1 MARSSIAE
9 APLRTGAEPTPEP
22 TPEPTAGVEP
32 PGRARD
38 LVVAALLVVSLG
50 ATAPYFGRLMNANER
65 PRLLQAMAWVDE
77 AELAVDGPAARGI
90 AAGIDVARSP
100 IDGRLYPNKPPGGT
114 LPAVVAYAGL
124 RSVAALGGPTPTL
137 RSLTI
142 AARVLGGL
150 VPALVLLWLLARRL
164 RARGAGRCGDAA
176 VLVLAL
182 ATPLAAYARL
192 LFGHALAACLLLAGM
207 LLVLDATASA
217 HAHDAHARPD
227 PSRATAGGSSR
238 RALVG
243 GMLAASAITVE
254 YAAAFAG
261 LPLAVLLAWRL
272 RRGAPRGPLVA
283 ALVGALVPVGALAAY
298 HAAVFGQP
306 WSTGYHHVTDAGFA
320 RTHGEGLLGLAW
332 PTSTSSFEHLVSPWG
347 GLLVWAPLVALGL
360 GMALWQWRALDVEER
375 VATAVLL
382 VLTVVVMG
390 LGPTGGWRVGPRY
403 LVLAMPLA
411 AYGLVRLLHAVR
423 EHPWRAAAVL
433 GVALASG
440 MLDVLAA
447 TLFPHL
453 VPHGNPWADLL
464 LPLAVEGRMPYSLVP
479 GAGGV
484 ARWALALVVL
494 VPLSLL
500 GWGLVR
506 CLVPPAPARARR
518 TAVVVGLGVAI
529 AAGLS
534 TAALALPGHPQA
546 ARDLADVRSIWEPD
560 GPRPALDR
568 PLPPLFE

>member
-1 MARSSIAE
+1 VARPSIAE
-9 APLRTGAEPTPEP
+9 APLGTGAEPTPEP
-22 TPEPTAGVEP
+22 TPGVEP

-38 LVVAALLVVSLG
+38 LVVAALLAASLG

-150 VPALVLLWLLARRL
+150 VPVLVLLWLLARRL
-164 RARGAGRCGDAA
+164 RARGAGRGGDAA

-207 LLVLDATASA
+207 LLVLDATAGA
-217 HAHDAHARPD
+217 NAHDAQARPD
-227 PSRATAGGSSR
+227 PARATAGGSSR

-243 GMLAASAITVE
+243 GMLAASAVE

-283 ALVGALVPVGALAAY
+283 AIVGALVPVVALAGY
-298 HAAVFGQP
+298 HAAVFGKP

-332 PTSTSSFEHLVSPWG
+332 PTGTSLFEHLVSPWG

-375 VATAVLL
+375 VATAVLV

-423 EHPWRAAAVL
+423 ERPWQAGVVL
-433 GVALASG
+433 GVALASA

-464 LPLAVEGRMPYSLVP
+464 LPLAIEGRMPYSVVP

-484 ARWALALVVL
+484 APWALALVVL

-506 CLVPPAPARARR
+506 GLVPPAPAVSRARR

-529 AAGLS
+529 AAGVS
-534 TAALALPGHPQA
+534 IAALALPGHPQA

-560 GPRPALDR
+560 GPRPTPERELA
-568 PLPPLFE
+568 PLFE